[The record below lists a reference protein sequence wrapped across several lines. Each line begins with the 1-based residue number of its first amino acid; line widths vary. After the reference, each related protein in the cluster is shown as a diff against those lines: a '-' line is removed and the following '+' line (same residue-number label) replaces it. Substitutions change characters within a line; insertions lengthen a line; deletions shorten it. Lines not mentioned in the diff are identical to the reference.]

1 MGSRLFHIGGLD
13 LDSPLV
19 GLAAAAPD
27 NASETSRYPAHWRT
41 ARDRRG
47 VARQVESVS
56 MDGMNSGAV
65 DGGSGSTSWSWI
77 PWASSSAV
85 EGTR

>member
-1 MGSRLFHIGGLD
+1 MGSRLFHIGDFG

-27 NASETSRYPAHWRT
+27 NVSETSRYPAHRRT

-47 VARQVESVS
+47 VARQDESVS

-65 DGGSGSTSWSWI
+65 DGRNGSTSGSCI